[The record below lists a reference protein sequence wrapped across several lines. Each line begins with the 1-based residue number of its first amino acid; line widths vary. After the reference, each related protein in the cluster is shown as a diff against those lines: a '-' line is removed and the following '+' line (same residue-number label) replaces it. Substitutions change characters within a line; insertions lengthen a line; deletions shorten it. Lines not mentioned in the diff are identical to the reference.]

1 MFLSKEERA
10 ETIKACRF
18 CPMCHIADR
27 TAQLVRR
34 ESYSPRGRA
43 AILAAIEAGFL
54 EWDETVADI
63 MYTTL
68 NDGLI
73 QEWCVGNYDYEE
85 LILDARAKIFEL
97 GLAPEEVGKYVEGL
111 HAGEARGPN
120 PEELLSKAN
129 VKTDPNAD
137 VLLFCGCETRES
149 NIATVVAMGRLFNQA
164 GVAFQVLPTEPCC
177 GYSLYQLGDLEGAK
191 AFSIGLAEEIRASG
205 ASRVAVLDADCFRM
219 LSTRNA

>member
-34 ESYSPRGRA
+34 ESYTPRGRA

-73 QEWCVGNYDYEE
+73 QEWCVGNYDYE
-85 LILDARAKIFEL
+85 
-97 GLAPEEVGKYVEGL
+97 
-111 HAGEARGPN
+111 
-120 PEELLSKAN
+120 
-129 VKTDPNAD
+129 
-137 VLLFCGCETRES
+137 
-149 NIATVVAMGRLFNQA
+149 
-164 GVAFQVLPTEPCC
+164 
-177 GYSLYQLGDLEGAK
+177 
-191 AFSIGLAEEIRASG
+191 
-205 ASRVAVLDADCFRM
+205 
-219 LSTRNA
+219 